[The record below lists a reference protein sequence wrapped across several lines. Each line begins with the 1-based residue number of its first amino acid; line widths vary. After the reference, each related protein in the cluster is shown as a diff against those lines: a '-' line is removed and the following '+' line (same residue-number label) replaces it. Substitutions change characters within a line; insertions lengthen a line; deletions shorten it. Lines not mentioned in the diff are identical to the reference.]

1 MLRRWTLTVPGTI
14 RSPGDRFRGMALKHQ
29 VDDLLFARR
38 QRQAAETPI
47 AIVIHG
53 RSKERSDARRPKD
66 DEVQELIASVC

>member
-1 MLRRWTLTVPGTI
+1 
-14 RSPGDRFRGMALKHQ
+14 MALKHQ

-38 QRQAAETPI
+38 QRRAAETPI

-53 RSKERSDARRPKD
+53 RSKERSDARRPED